1 MKKLCL
7 IIFILLSYPAY
18 SKFHFDFGGLKSIY
32 SIDDRLLIDDNTDE
46 KIKKLSRSVAFIF
59 FKDDLVDP
67 NEANNSTTI
76 FSNLLQDDPP
86 YGSNYCPTEKFASHH
101 AYKKACSGF
110 LVTKDILI
118 TAGHC
123 FRSKNDCHRKLIA
136 FDVRAEKETEKGFQI
151 NNKDIF
157 QCSKILSVSNVNADS
172 DLDFAII
179 QLDHKAD
186 RPTLKFREAK
196 KIEDD
201 ASVYMIGHP
210 LGLPLIY
217 TSNAKVLDNSG
228 ENIFKATLDSFHG
241 NSGSPVFNST
251 NDWVEGVLVSGE
263 ADEEYDREQKC
274 NHYAHYK
281 DDDVSKGE
289 GVTRMTSILPF
300 LRNGM
305 INLDPAEELLNP
317 DEPISEQLY

>member
-1 MKKLCL
+1 MMKKLWP
-7 IIFILLSYPAY
+7 IILILLSNPTH
-18 SKFHFDFGGLKSIY
+18 SKLHFDFGGLKSIY
-32 SIDDRLLIDDNTDE
+32 NLDDRSLIDDNTDE
-46 KIKKLSRSVAFIF
+46 KIKKLSRSVGLIF

-67 NEANNSTTI
+67 NQSNNSTTI
-76 FSNLLQDDPP
+76 FSNLLSDDPP
-86 YGSNYCPTEKFASHH
+86 YGSNYCSTEKFATHH

-110 LVTKDILI
+110 LIAKDIMV

-136 FDVRAEKETEKGFQI
+136 FDVRANREIQKGFEV
-151 NNKDIF
+151 NNKDIYE
-157 QCSKILSVSNVNADS
+157 CSKILFSPNDNTDPEIDV
-172 DLDFAII
+172 AII

-186 RPTLKFREAK
+186 RPVLKVREAK

-217 TSNAKVLDNSG
+217 SNNAKVIDNSF
-228 ENIFKATLDSFHG
+228 EHTFKATLDSFHG
-241 NSGSPVFNST
+241 NSGSPVFNLT

-263 ADEEYDREQKC
+263 PDEEYDHEQKC
-274 NHYAHYK
+274 NRYAHYK

-289 GVTRMTSILPF
+289 GVVRMPSILPL
-300 LRNGM
+300 LRNGI
-305 INLDPAEELLNP
+305 INEDPAELLNP
-317 DEPISEQLY
+317 DEPIFEQLY